1 MGMGIGIG
9 MDRINGSQVQLVMN
23 IYDIDTSKMDRS
35 DDALPTRWSLQLSM
49 T

>member
-1 MGMGIGIG
+1 MGMG

-23 IYDIDTSKMDRS
+23 IYDIDTSNLDRS
-35 DDALPTRWSLQLSM
+35 DDPLYLLHEAFKLSI

>member
-1 MGMGIGIG
+1 MGMGMG

-23 IYDIDTSKMDRS
+23 IYDIDTSKIDRS
-35 DDALPTRWSLQLSM
+35 GDALPTPWSLQVSM